1 MDDDTGTYTSTFVN
15 PSSSVARDDSTS
27 GSGRTY
33 LTDLFNASPMS
44 TPQRNSREEERRA
57 LSGKAGDPPIG
68 GAAGRVL
75 DESLGLTGLASRMK
89 QFHLTPKTSSVSFAE
104 NERAARYREE
114 GEDEYESDDDS
125 RPGMYFRDA
134 RDQGL
139 SSIPEKSTGGTNAER
154 LRLPDGMKQSDL
166 FEASSDT
173 SVRVVRPVAASL
185 TTASNGIPKIM
196 VQFYAEM
203 TDELEKYQ
211 FSYGNN
217 WKIEQL
223 KAAAKEF
230 GISLS

>member
-1 MDDDTGTYTSTFVN
+1 MGSDTRRSQV
-15 PSSSVARDDSTS
+15 PQKREKDS
-27 GSGRTY
+27 
-33 LTDLFNASPMS
+33 
-44 TPQRNSREEERRA
+44 
-57 LSGKAGDPPIG
+57 K
-68 GAAGRVL
+68 
-75 DESLGLTGLASRMK
+75 
-89 QFHLTPKTSSVSFAE
+89 
-104 NERAARYREE
+104 

>member
-1 MDDDTGTYTSTFVN
+1 
-15 PSSSVARDDSTS
+15 
-27 GSGRTY
+27 
-33 LTDLFNASPMS
+33 
-44 TPQRNSREEERRA
+44 
-57 LSGKAGDPPIG
+57 
-68 GAAGRVL
+68 
-75 DESLGLTGLASRMK
+75 MK

-166 FEASSDT
+166 FEASSASSDT

-185 TTASNGIPKIM
+185 TVASNGIPKFM
-196 VQFYAEM
+196 VQFYAGM
-203 TDELEKYQ
+203 TDDLEKYQ
-211 FSYGNN
+211 FYHGNN